1 MQQDSLKNCIG
12 PLLLKLCTYDMFL
25 KRELSVLG
33 KILWIQKKTH
43 IHPAYYIFPIL
54 LSIFAAVF
62 EGVGMGLLVPLLNGF
77 LTKDFSFIKDIA
89 GLGHLLALVPD
100 TIMGSDKGLFGF
112 LIALFIIVIGLKN
125 LFRYLATLGMSYVGV
140 RSIHHLRKH
149 LFKRYLSFGKLYFDR
164 TTVGK
169 EDVIISQFSKEA
181 LRPLLFCDKYVN
193 SFFSLIGYLVV
204 MSLISWKLTIF
215 AVPLFFIMHHAIGK
229 IITRLQVLSR
239 SVAESSA
246 EMGKLTVEIL
256 GFVPFVK
263 SFNME
268 QEEERRYADISDQ
281 TTRLVFRATAIHNL
295 ISPLQEVITLLAV
308 IILLSGMLYLMV
320 QGEAGSA
327 PSFLVY
333 FYLVLNSA
341 SKFGTVS
348 NFRGVLAQSYGV
360 VERVIEVFNDEEKFF
375 VPEGKNKFTGL
386 QKCIKLNDL
395 RFSYNSDS
403 EVLKGISFSIEKN
416 NSVAIVGTTGAGKT
430 TIINL
435 LLRHYDCPPN
445 SILIDGVDIREF
457 TLASLR
463 KHIALVSQESFLMH
477 DTLRRNIAYGLPEQK
492 EEDILRAVE
501 YARLKEY
508 VEQLPNGLD
517 TLIGDRGV
525 KLSGGEKQRVSIAR
539 ALLKGADILILDEA
553 TSSLDSKTER
563 LIQEAIDEAI
573 KDRTAIVI
581 AHRLSTIKDVD
592 KIVVVEKGGCIE
604 EGSLNELLEK
614 KGKFYELWEE
624 QRFF

>member
-1 MQQDSLKNCIG
+1 M
-12 PLLLKLCTYDMFL
+12 L
-25 KRELSVLG
+25 KREFEVLG

-43 IHPAYYIFPIL
+43 IHPAYYIGPLIL
-54 LSIFAAVF
+54 SVVAAVF
-62 EGVGMGLLVPLLNGF
+62 EGVGMGLLVPMLNGF
-77 LTKDFSFIKDIA
+77 LTKDFSFIKEIS
-89 GLGHLLALVPD
+89 GLGHLLAFVPD

-112 LIALFIIVIGLKN
+112 LIGIFVIVIGCKN
-125 LFRYLATLGMSYVGV
+125 IFRYLATLGMSYVGV

-169 EDVIISQFSKEA
+169 EDVIISQFSKDA

-193 SFFSLIGYLVV
+193 SFFSLLGYLVV
-204 MSLISWKLTIF
+204 MSLISWKLTLF
-215 AVPLFFIMHHAIGK
+215 AIPLFFIMNLAIGK
-229 IITRLQVLSR
+229 IIGKLRVLSR

-246 EMGKLTVEIL
+246 EMGKKTVEIL

-268 QEEERRYADISDQ
+268 AEEERRYADVSDK
-281 TTRLVFRATAIHNL
+281 TSRLSFRATAIQHL
-295 ISPLQEVITLLAV
+295 IAPLQELVTMLAV
-308 IILLSGMLYLMV
+308 LILLSGMLYLMV
-320 QGEAGSA
+320 RGEMGSA

-348 NFRGVLAQSYGV
+348 SFRGILAQSHGS
-360 VERVIEVFNDEEKFF
+360 VERVTEVFNDEEKFF
-375 VPEGKNKFTGL
+375 VPEGPKEFTGL
-386 QKCIKLNDL
+386 QKGIKLNDL
-395 RFSYNSDS
+395 RFSYNSDA
-403 EVLKGISFSIEKN
+403 EVLKGLSFSIEKN
-416 NSVAIVGTTGAGKT
+416 SSVAIVGTTGAGKT

-435 LLRHYDCPPN
+435 LLRHYDCPTD
-445 SILIDGVDIREF
+445 SIIVDGTDIREF

-463 KHIALVSQESFLMH
+463 KHIALVSQESFLLH
-477 DTLRRNIAYGLPEQK
+477 DSLRNNIVYGLPKQK
-492 EEDILRAVE
+492 EEDIMRAVE
-501 YARLKEY
+501 QARLKEY
-508 VEQLPNGLD
+508 VEQLPQGLD

-592 KIVVVEKGGCIE
+592 KIVVVENGKCVE
-604 EGSLNELLEK
+604 EGSLDALLNR
-614 KGKFYELWEE
+614 KGKFHELWEE
-624 QRFF
+624 QKFF